1 VRPLLLNKAA
11 FIALL
16 LMAPPAFAEVLVSPA
31 NIELQP
37 MHALALHG
45 EPKYGADFKHVD
57 YVNPDAPKGGNIN
70 NAAIG
75 SFDTLNPFIL
85 KGYPAEGTGLM
96 YETLLS
102 KSLDESLT
110 SYGLIAKSITVPE
123 DRSWVSFELRPEAR
137 WQDGKPITALDVI
150 WSFNTL
156 LKKGQPFYRS
166 YYSQVKN
173 VTAPDMHHVKFTFR
187 QTGNRE
193 LPLIIGDLP
202 ILPKHYWNDGKHDFT
217 KTTLTPP
224 LGSGPYK
231 IKSVESGRRI
241 VYERDKNWWGKD
253 LPINI
258 GRYNFDI
265 VSFDYYRDPSVAF
278 QAFLAGSVDYR
289 QENIAK
295 MWAQGYRH
303 PAVTKGLIKK
313 EEIKHGLPTGMQAF
327 GYNLRNPLFHDPK
340 VREALGF
347 AFDFEWSN
355 KQFAFGS
362 YIRCNSYFS
371 NSELGA
377 TMPISEAELALL
389 EPYRLLVP
397 PRALTKVYQPPKTM
411 GTGDARQNL
420 RRAIQ
425 LLREA
430 GWKIDRG
437 TLRDKNGKEF
447 KFEIL
452 VNSPMFDRWLLPFI
466 ANLKKLGV
474 TASIRQVDTAQ
485 YQNRLNDFDFDVTV
499 DTFPQSLTPGN
510 EQNAYWHSDMAD
522 TKGSMNLIG
531 IKNPVI
537 DALIE
542 KIVQAPTREELIT
555 ATRAMDRVL
564 QWNFYVI
571 PQWYIDTFRIAY
583 WNKLGRPA
591 ENPPYGLPV
600 VETWWAK
607 PKE

>member
-1 VRPLLLNKAA
+1 
-11 FIALL
+11 
-16 LMAPPAFAEVLVSPA
+16 
-31 NIELQP
+31 
-37 MHALALHG
+37 MHAITLHG
-45 EPKYGADFKHVD
+45 EPKYAADFTHMD

-70 NAAIG
+70 NAVIG
-75 SFDTLNPFIL
+75 SFDSLNPYIL
-85 KGYPAEGTGLM
+85 KGAPAAGPELM

-102 KSLDESLT
+102 KSLDEPLT
-110 SYGLIAKSITVPE
+110 SYGLIAKTVTVPE
-123 DRSWVSFELRPEAR
+123 DRSWVLFELRPEAK
-137 WQDGKPITALDVI
+137 WQDGKPITALDVV

-156 LKKGQPFYRS
+156 LKKGKPFYRS
-166 YYSQVKN
+166 YYSQVKS
-173 VTAPDMHHVKFTFR
+173 VTAPDLRHVKFTFK
-187 QTGNRE
+187 QSGNRE

-202 ILPKHYWNDGKHDFT
+202 ILPKHYWTSGKHDFAR
-217 KTTLTPP
+217 TTLTAPV
-224 LGSGPYK
+224 GSGPYK
-231 IKSVESGRRI
+231 IKSIQTGRRI
-241 VYERDKNWWGKD
+241 SYERDPNWWGKD
-253 LPINI
+253 LPINK
-258 GRYNFDI
+258 GRYNFNTI
-265 VSFDYYRDPSVAF
+265 TMDYYRDPSIAF
-278 QAFLAGSVDYR
+278 QAFLAGNADFR

-327 GYNLRNPLFHDPK
+327 GYNMRNKLFFDPK
-340 VREALGF
+340 VREALAF

-377 TMPISEAELALL
+377 TTPITEAEKALL
-389 EPYRLLVP
+389 EPYRDLVP
-397 PRALTKVYQPPKTM
+397 PRVWSKVYQPPKTS

-420 RRAIQ
+420 RRALQ

-430 GWKIDRG
+430 GWKMEQGI
-437 TLRDKNGKEF
+437 LKNEDGKVF

-452 VNSPMFDRWLLPFI
+452 TNSPMFDRWLLPFV
-466 ANLKKLGV
+466 ANLKKLGI

-485 YQNRLNDFDFDVTV
+485 YLNRLNDFDFDVTI

-510 EQNAYWHSDMAD
+510 EQNAYWSSEMAD

-531 IKNPVI
+531 IRNPVI

-542 KIVQAPTREELIT
+542 KIIHAPSREELIT
-555 ATRAMDRVL
+555 ATRAMDRVM

-583 WNKLGRPA
+583 WTKLDHPDVT
-591 ENPPYGLPV
+591 PPYGLPV
-600 VETWWAK
+600 LETWWSK
-607 PKE
+607 TGK